1 MAKRGFSI
9 VELMIVVIL
18 SALVL
23 GVTVSL
29 YGFSMTRLA
38 QGSSRFSTED
48 QARKLLDEIESVL
61 RDSVSVS
68 TVTSGSV
75 TGLKC
80 VLAQQ
85 SNRSASITSTSSKL
99 ASSADP
105 IGVTK
110 RGYDKHGTG
119 KRVWFYMGSST
130 GAFGTSGT
138 TCWRAERND
147 DTNPTTTDVIAN
159 FTNFTGS
166 SNQRFPLVTSISFS
180 IDSTNKTATV
190 TVASRMLWRDERTGS
205 ATEKQSQTFTETR
218 TIGWRHWFK

>member
-1 MAKRGFSI
+1 MAKRGFSL

-38 QGSSRFSTED
+38 QGSSRFTTED
-48 QARKLLDEIESVL
+48 QARKLLDEIESVV

-85 SNRSASITSTSSKL
+85 SSRSASIIATSSKVT
-99 ASSADP
+99 SSAVP
-105 IGVTK
+105 
-110 RGYDKHGTG
+110 
-119 KRVWFYMGSST
+119 
-130 GAFGTSGT
+130 
-138 TCWRAERND
+138 
-147 DTNPTTTDVIAN
+147 
-159 FTNFTGS
+159 
-166 SNQRFPLVTSISFS
+166 
-180 IDSTNKTATV
+180 
-190 TVASRMLWRDERTGS
+190 
-205 ATEKQSQTFTETR
+205 
-218 TIGWRHWFK
+218 